1 MDCDAKEHSTLT
13 HKNANKKSQIDAVWV
28 APNNASIL
36 KNGIRFHFS
45 VVEEKDRFW
54 VNDYTGIII
63 NNGQRAS
70 YSIALFSILIIIGT
84 LFQF

>member
-1 MDCDAKEHSTLT
+1 MDCDAKEHSALT
-13 HKNANKKSQIDAVWV
+13 HKNSNKKSQIDAVWV
-28 APNNASIL
+28 APKNASIL

-54 VNDYTGIII
+54 VNDITGIIT
-63 NNGQRAS
+63 NHAQKES
-70 YSIALFSILIIIGT
+70 YSIALYALLIIIGT